1 MTRQSSTAIAAWL
14 AALALAFAT
23 IPSQARPAPAQ
34 QQSSAGSDQARPDQ
48 TKSNQAK
55 PDQAKPSQTGPSAS
69 GDAAKSGQPAE
80 EPDTLIL
87 SDTLNYDD
95 IKKESVFTGNV
106 VMTRGLMTLRSDTLI
121 MREDAEG
128 FQYGTATVGP
138 GKLVYIR
145 QENPEKFEVIEAQ
158 GLRGEYDGKKEEL
171 EMIGQAVVTR
181 YVCGKPF
188 DNVKGERVIYKQK
201 TDTYE
206 AYGGPN
212 SAASGGRVR
221 SLAQPR
227 AKADAAAAECRKKSA
242 RP

>member
-1 MTRQSSTAIAAWL
+1 MIRQSPTAIAAWL
-14 AALALAFAT
+14 AALALAFAAA
-23 IPSQARPAPAQ
+23 PSQAQAAAAKQPAAKAGTAQ
-34 QQSSAGSDQARPDQ
+34 QPAG
-48 TKSNQAK
+48 KN
-55 PDQAKPSQTGPSAS
+55 GAS
-69 GDAAKSGQPAE
+69 GDKPAE

-106 VMTRGLMTLRSDTLI
+106 IMTRGLMTLHSDKLI

-128 FQYGTATVGP
+128 FQYGTATVEP
-138 GKLVYIR
+138 GKLVHIR

-188 DNVKGERVIYKQK
+188 DNIKGERVIYKQK
-201 TDTYE
+201 TDTYQ

-227 AKADAAAAECRKKSA
+227 AKADAAAAECQKKSA
-242 RP
+242 QP